1 MSDFFHL
8 PLLRFFCVAARGRT
22 SLLFLGPLPSLSD
35 WTDPYLFIVT
45 ALGVCCSTWACLS
58 LRPAGALLGCGV
70 WASRCSGFSSC
81 GARAHTGSAV
91 SCSKARGIEPTSP
104 VLAGGFLS
112 TAPPGKSQE
121 RLQAK
126 KTNLRAQRTQ
136 HSAFLQHVAVFEAPD
151 PIQL

>member
-1 MSDFFHL
+1 MALSKSFLKFIFIIL
-8 PLLRFFCVAARGRT
+8 FIY
-22 SLLFLGPLPSLSD
+22 LFLA
-35 WTDPYLFIVT
+35 
-45 ALGVCCSTWACLS
+45 ALGLHCCAGFLQ
-58 LRPAGALLGCGV
+58 LQGAGASPGCSV

-91 SCSKARGIEPTSP
+91 SCPKARGIKPTSP